1 MYSCTAL
8 DRHLPRSRPRLTTS
22 DQATVR
28 KIPKSWMNVLKLAA
42 LWDFPSMREK
52 ALQYLKS
59 SDCMVRL
66 EISRR
71 YDVEA
76 WFLPAVRDLIS
87 RDKHLTAEE
96 IKQLGLEFAV
106 EVIAFREKARR
117 GQSFPGVST
126 MPLR

>member
-1 MYSCTAL
+1 M
-8 DRHLPRSRPRLTTS
+8 P
-22 DQATVR
+22 
-28 KIPKSWMNVLKLAA
+28 VLKLAS
-42 LWDFPSMREK
+42 LWQFASVREK
-52 ALQYLKS
+52 ALKYLKS

-66 EISRR
+66 DISRR

-76 WFLPAVRDLIS
+76 WFLPALKDLIS

-96 IKQLGLEFAV
+96 ITQLGLEFAV

-126 MPLR
+126 LPLR